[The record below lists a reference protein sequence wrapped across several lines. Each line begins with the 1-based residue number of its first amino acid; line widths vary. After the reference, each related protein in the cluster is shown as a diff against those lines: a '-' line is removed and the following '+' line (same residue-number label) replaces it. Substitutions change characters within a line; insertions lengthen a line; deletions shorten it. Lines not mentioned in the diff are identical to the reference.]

1 MQHPL
6 DLAVE
11 FLDATTTELVDLIL
25 ALTTTRPHDGPLPAV
40 LDVID
45 LTPDQP
51 TEALFYLDPLQPHGY
66 SALPLTGTQ
75 NRTLRELL
83 NLHQWA
89 TTTDHDNVAA
99 EMTADTH
106 DLVGAP

>member
-11 FLDATTTELVDLIL
+11 FLDATKPELVDLIL
-25 ALTTTRPHDGPLPAV
+25 ALTTNRPSDGPLPAV
-40 LDVID
+40 VDIID
-45 LTPDQP
+45 LTPDDP
-51 TEALFYLDPLQPHGY
+51 TEALFYLDPLQPFGY
-66 SALPLTGTQ
+66 SALPLTTTQ

-89 TTTDHDNVAA
+89 CSSEEA
-99 EMTADTH
+99 EVPA
-106 DLVGAP
+106 